1 MNSPSRPRLSWAC
14 GLALLLSSCA
24 LNHKNSHLPALIVER
39 LSWMDDVAAAK
50 RAKGLPIYDPVREAE
65 LLRTMTQ
72 RGVAAGLKEENVR
85 RFFTGQMQAAKVVQ
99 EEWLQQHPQG
109 VTSNEKVPDLK
120 QTVRPALDAI
130 GQRMITSL
138 ATQRTPAESAEI
150 LADARRRLTR
160 AGCSEA
166 VIRPALAGLQAGLQ
180 DLEASLAL
188 RRGSGA

>member
-1 MNSPSRPRLSWAC
+1 MNSPSLPRLSWAL

-39 LSWMDDVAAAK
+39 LSWMDDVAEAK

-109 VTSNEKVPDLK
+109 VISNEKVPDLK

-130 GQRMITSL
+130 GQKMITSL
-138 ATQRTPAESAEI
+138 ATQRSPAESAAALVEACER
-150 LADARRRLTR
+150 LAR
-160 AGCSEA
+160 AGYSKA
-166 VIRPALAGLQAGLQ
+166 ASQRALKGLEAGLAP
-180 DLEASLAL
+180 
-188 RRGSGA
+188 